1 MPGTHEMVQGSG
13 IIGPYYI
20 IHMVTNWVLDG
31 QTEGQLFLS
40 YKALILFAGCHYSG
54 LLTQQGQGG
63 GAQPPCPD
71 DSLGFLPTSHLLCM
85 RSNATSHLPTAAGRG
100 GGGPLG

>member
-1 MPGTHEMVQGSG
+1 MSGTHEMVQGSG

-54 LLTQQGQGG
+54 LLTQQGQRGSRS
-63 GAQPPCPD
+63 PWPD
-71 DSLGFLPTSHLLCM
+71 DSLGFLPTSHLLCT
-85 RSNATSHLPTAAGRG
+85 RSNGTSYPPTAAAVEG
-100 GGGPLG
+100 GLG